1 MNLQQVKLKAPRS
14 AGWPELEQI
23 AAGHRLLSAASEGDR
38 LRLCRSIGELMAN
51 QEVEVLA

>member
-1 MNLQQVKLKAPRS
+1 MSLQQAKLKAPRS

-23 AAGHRLLSAASEGDR
+23 AVGQRLLTAASEGDR
-38 LRLCRSIGELMAN
+38 LRLYRSIGELMAN